1 MTDSILEKIKTS
13 GHILKEK
20 YMEKQDLEKVKRY
33 TEEANKLLDDFE
45 KEIENL
51 IEKGKPPVATRNT
64 AQSTSGILVNNN
76 ELESMIK
83 DFLFSL
89 IMADEADKRNL
100 KVDLQAQP
108 VGIDQK
114 TRQPVIGLVIACTFK

>member
-13 GHILKEK
+13 GDILKEK

-76 ELESMIK
+76 ELENMIK

>member
-1 MTDSILEKIKTS
+1 MTDSVETRTIRS
-13 GHILKEK
+13 GDILKEK
-20 YMEKQDLEKVKRY
+20 YMQKQDTKKIKKY
-33 TEEANKLLDDFE
+33 TDEANKLLDDFV
-45 KEIENL
+45 KEIESL

-76 ELESMIK
+76 ELENMIK
-83 DFLFSL
+83 DFLFSI

>member
-13 GHILKEK
+13 GDILKEK
-20 YMEKQDLEKVKRY
+20 YMEKQDQEKIKKY
-33 TEEANKLLDDFE
+33 TDEANKLLDDFE
-45 KEIENL
+45 KEIDNL
-51 IEKGKPPVATRNT
+51 IKKGKPPVATRNT

-76 ELESMIK
+76 ELENMIK
-83 DFLFSL
+83 DFLFSI
-89 IMADEADKRNL
+89 IMADEANKRHL

>member
-13 GHILKEK
+13 GDILKEK

-76 ELESMIK
+76 ELENMIK

-89 IMADEADKRNL
+89 IMADEAYKRNL